1 METDNKDREEA
12 GSISSVVAGDT
23 ENSNDILIEKDF
35 LPGVPTDSEDKS
47 DIPHTSKQE
56 SVAYSKKHNFN
67 RNKGYNE
74 VPPTIPI
81 KSSKKGS

>member
-1 METDNKDREEA
+1 MKTKNKDKEEA
-12 GSISSVVAGDT
+12 GSSSSVVSGDT
-23 ENSNDILIEKDF
+23 ENSNEILIEGDF
-35 LPGVPTDSEDKS
+35 LPGTPPDSDDKPDVPY
-47 DIPHTSKQE
+47 TSKQE

-81 KSSKKGS
+81 ESSKKGS